1 MTIDVWLPIGFEPE
15 KGLAIKKLIFHGRDW
30 QIFSTDNQ
38 VNLLVVSLEL
48 SQRLIHDGLLN
59 DELMKTLSFAGHTYK
74 YLVSNKKYVIAPIEK
89 GIEKK
94 GKNDAIAFALALRST
109 RQLSEKVALNDALYL
124 EQYSKLIPTYTIEPR
139 LDDEVILGTWLSG
152 GVKVSTESFRRLTQL
167 IGWLTPYD
175 LSQVIDSAGLNV
187 PAKADLLSK
196 KRPKPN
202 ANKIESNQE
211 TEVSIINN
219 DKDSKQNESQVFT
232 LPGRPHLESFFNE
245 HIIDIIF
252 HHEKY
257 QALGIDFPSA
267 VILHGPP
274 GCGKTYA
281 VEKLIEFIDW
291 PSYSIDSNSIGSPYI
306 HETGKKISEIFDKA
320 IENAPSVIVIDEME
334 SFLSDRQGGG
344 SSSQHHVEEVAE
356 FLRRIPEALKNRVL
370 VVAMTNLI
378 DVIDPAILRRGRFD
392 HLIEVEMPSRV
403 EVEKLLLSEL
413 EKLPTTANISIEK
426 PLEHLT
432 GRALSD
438 TAFVLREAA
447 RLAAKSGKTEL
458 DQQCLESALNSLPNE
473 KAEKSRG
480 IGFVLDD

>member
-1 MTIDVWLPIGFEPE
+1 MAIDVWLPVGFEPE
-15 KGLAIKKLIFHGRDW
+15 KGVAINRLIFHGIDW

-38 VNLLVVSLEL
+38 VNLIVATPEI
-48 SQRLIHDGLLN
+48 SQRWIGDGLLN
-59 DELMKTLSFAGHTYK
+59 EDLLKTLSFAGHTYK
-74 YLVSNKKYVIAPIEK
+74 YLTSHSKYSFAPVEK
-89 GIEKK
+89 GIERKS
-94 GKNDAIAFALALRST
+94 KNDAIAFAHSLRAT
-109 RQLSEKVALNDALYL
+109 REVSDKIALNDALYL

-139 LDDEVILGTWLSG
+139 LDDEVILGRWLSG
-152 GVKVSTESFRRLTQL
+152 GVRVSTESFRRLSQL
-167 IGWLTPYD
+167 IGWLTPQD
-175 LSQVIDSAGLNV
+175 LSQVIGTAGLSV
-187 PAKADLLSK
+187 PADTNLLSK
-196 KRPKPN
+196 KRPNRIAEKTSPTRV
-202 ANKIESNQE
+202 
-211 TEVSIINN
+211 TEVS
-219 DKDSKQNESQVFT
+219 DSKKDSKESKTQVFS
-232 LPGRPHLESFFNE
+232 LPGRPKLESFFNE

-252 HHEKY
+252 NHEKY

-344 SSSQHHVEEVAE
+344 SSNQHHVEEVAE
-356 FLRRIPEALKNRVL
+356 FLRRIPQALENRVL
-370 VVAMTNLI
+370 IVAMTNLI

-392 HLIEVEMPSRV
+392 HLIEVEMPSRI

-413 EKLPTTANISIEK
+413 EKLPTTSDISIEK
-426 PLEHLT
+426 QLKLLT
-432 GRALSD
+432 GKALSD

-447 RLAAKSGKTEL
+447 RLAAKSGQSQLNQECL
-458 DQQCLESALNSLPNE
+458 DSALHSLPSE
-473 KAEKSRG
+473 KKEKGRG